1 MAVTRERILEIAR
14 TLPPAP
20 RVFADLDK
28 LLRDTN
34 SGLDQIGNLIKRDQ
48 SLAAHI
54 LRVSNSV
61 AYGGEQKTASVEE
74 AVARVGFQ
82 EIFRIVGEVAGAR
95 LAERALKYYGIDAE
109 QLREHMLYSAFIC
122 ESLAL
127 QCGLDER
134 SAYTA
139 GLMRPLGML
148 VVDRLADGYRKVDPY
163 HPAQDKDYMAWEGR
177 IFGLSSPEVAGM
189 VLGEW
194 KFPAV
199 IVEGVRNQYL
209 VRSDDLS
216 HRYACLLNLTS
227 TIVADDGYGLLG
239 ETRHWGSSL
248 WKLDAVGLTEVS
260 FLVAA
265 TRGREAYADF
275 RRRLRGEAK
284 PAAPAQ
290 VGSPSIDAVF
300 VAMKAPAK
308 PAETAGAV
316 VVAKTS
322 GEAGKTEPVL
332 FVAEDM
338 AAVRATMAPFETPRA
353 AVQEVPQ
360 PEVETHGSPAVDSC
374 NFPVRVRVVEA
385 KDDSTPVQTPPTG
398 LIPPDDFPT
407 FMRNYQDMV
416 FSTAAR
422 ITGNDAQAEDISQ
435 EVFLKAYENFDH
447 LKTSTTAGGWLKTVA
462 TNLSLNHLSR
472 YRNRWKFFSEFK
484 RVDDEPDAPEVE
496 FAAPDTFF
504 SGVDAEDRR
513 ALVERA
519 LEQLPEHQRVP
530 LVLYHFEDMP
540 YEEIATKLRISLA
553 KVKTDILRARAALAK
568 ILSRSGTAHEKISR

>member
-1 MAVTRERILEIAR
+1 MAITREKILEIAR

-20 RVFADLDK
+20 RVFSDLDR

-34 SGLDQIGNLIKRDQ
+34 TGLDRIGNLIKRD
-48 SLAAHI
+48 SALAAHI

-61 AYGGEQKTASVEE
+61 AFGGEQKTGSVEE

-95 LAERALKYYGIDAE
+95 LAERALKYYGVDSE

-122 ESLAL
+122 ESLAM

-148 VVDRLADGYRKVDPY
+148 VVDRLADGYKKVDPY
-163 HPAQDKDYMAWEGR
+163 HPALDKDYMAWEGR
-177 IFGLSSPEVAGM
+177 VFGVSSPEVAAL

-194 KFPAV
+194 KFPAE

-216 HRYACLLNLTS
+216 HRIACLLNLTS
-227 TIVADDGYGLLG
+227 TIVADDGFGLLG
-239 ETRHWGSSL
+239 ETRHWGTSL

-275 RRRLRGEAK
+275 RRRLRGDSA
-284 PAAPAQ
+284 PVVAAQA
-290 VGSPSIDAVF
+290 GSPSVDAVIAALKSPAKAASPGPKAEP
-300 VAMKAPAK
+300 VQSAPA
-308 PAETAGAV
+308 A
-316 VVAKTS
+316 AK
-322 GEAGKTEPVL
+322 AAEPVL
-332 FVAEDM
+332 FVKEDM
-338 AAVRATMAPFETPRA
+338 ATVAALTAKPTP
-353 AVQEVPQ
+353 
-360 PEVETHGSPAVDSC
+360 VETHGSPAIDSC
-374 NFPVRVRVVEA
+374 NFPVRVRVVQTNDEP
-385 KDDSTPVQTPPTG
+385 PVHTANTG
-398 LIPPDDFPT
+398 LIPPPDFPT

-422 ITGNDAQAEDISQ
+422 LTGNDAQAEDISQ

-447 LKTSTTAGGWLKTVA
+447 LRTSPTAGGWLKTVA

-484 RVDDEPDAPEVE
+484 RVDDTEDAPEVE

-504 SGVDAEDRR
+504 AAVDAKDRR
-513 ALVERA
+513 ALVEHA

-530 LVLYHFEDMP
+530 LVLYHFDDMP
-540 YEEIATKLRISLA
+540 YDEIAKKLRISLA
-553 KVKTDILRARAALAK
+553 KVKTDILRARVALAK
-568 ILSRSGTAHEKISR
+568 ILGRAGTPHEQVSLK

>member
-1 MAVTRERILEIAR
+1 MAITREKILEIAR

-20 RVFADLDK
+20 RVFSDLDR

-34 SGLDQIGNLIKRDQ
+34 TSLDRIGGLIKRDQ

-61 AYGGEQKTASVEE
+61 AYGGEQKTGSVEE

-95 LAERALKYYGIDAE
+95 LAERALKYYGVDSD

-122 ESLAL
+122 ESLAM

-148 VVDRLADGYRKVDPY
+148 VVDRLADGYEKVDPY
-163 HPAQDKDYMAWEGR
+163 HPAQDKDYMSWEGR
-177 IFGLSSPEVAGM
+177 VFGVSSPEVAGM
-189 VLGEW
+189 VLNEW
-194 KFPAV
+194 KFPKD
-199 IVEGVRNQYL
+199 IVDGVRNQYL

-216 HRYACLLNLTS
+216 HRIACLLNLTS
-227 TIVADDGYGLLG
+227 TIVADDGFGLLG
-239 ETRHWGSSL
+239 EMRHWGSSL

-265 TRGREAYADF
+265 TRGREAYTDF
-275 RRRLRGEAK
+275 RRRLRGEA
-284 PAAPAQ
+284 APEAPVQ
-290 VGSPSIDAVF
+290 VGSPSVDAVI
-300 VAMKAPAK
+300 AALKAPAK
-308 PAETAGAV
+308 PKVEEAEPPGVAV
-316 VVAKTS
+316 AVAVAKS
-322 GEAGKTEPVL
+322 AEPVL
-332 FVAEDM
+332 FVKEDM
-338 AAVRATMAPFETPRA
+338 DAVSAAIGKAAPPEPR
-353 AVQEVPQ
+353 
-360 PEVETHGSPAVDSC
+360 GSPTLDSC
-374 NFPVRVRVVEA
+374 NFPLRVRVVQANDEP
-385 KDDSTPVQTPPTG
+385 PVQTPPSG
-398 LIPPDDFPT
+398 LIPPADFPT

-422 ITGNDAQAEDISQ
+422 LTGNDAQAEDISQ
-435 EVFLKAYENFDH
+435 EVFLKAYENFDS
-447 LKTSTTAGGWLKTVA
+447 LRTSPTAGGWLKTVA

-472 YRNRWKFFSEFK
+472 YRNRWKFFSEFR

-513 ALVERA
+513 ALVQRA

-540 YEEIATKLRISLA
+540 YDEIAKKLRVSLA

-568 ILSRSGTAHEKISR
+568 ILSRGGTAHEKVSV

>member
-1 MAVTRERILEIAR
+1 MAITREKILEIAR

-20 RVFADLDK
+20 RVFSDLDR

-34 SGLDQIGNLIKRDQ
+34 TGLDRIGNLIKRD
-48 SLAAHI
+48 SALAAHI

-61 AYGGEQKTASVEE
+61 AYGGEQKTGSVEE

-95 LAERALKYYGIDAE
+95 LAERALKYYGVDSE

-122 ESLAL
+122 ESLAM

-148 VVDRLADGYRKVDPY
+148 VVDRLADGYKKVDPY

-177 IFGLSSPEVAGM
+177 VFGVSSPEVAAM

-194 KFPAV
+194 KFPV
-199 IVEGVRNQYL
+199 EIVEGVRNQYL

-216 HRYACLLNLTS
+216 HRIACLLNLTS
-227 TIVADDGYGLLG
+227 TIVADDGFGLLG
-239 ETRHWGSSL
+239 ETRHWGTSL

-265 TRGREAYADF
+265 TRGREAYSDF
-275 RRRLRGEAK
+275 RRRLRGEAT
-284 PAAPAQ
+284 PVVAVQA
-290 VGSPSIDAVF
+290 GSPSVDAVLA
-300 VAMKAPAK
+300 AMKAPKAATAK
-308 PAETAGAV
+308 SPGPPPR
-316 VVAKTS
+316 S
-322 GEAGKTEPVL
+322 DEPVL

-338 AAVRATMAPFETPRA
+338 AAVRATMAPFEAPAAKVAAPPEPPRK
-353 AVQEVPQ
+353 EEEP
-360 PEVETHGSPAVDSC
+360 HGSPTLESC
-374 NFPVRVRVVEA
+374 NFPVRVRVVQANDEPPVHT
-385 KDDSTPVQTPPTG
+385 TPSG
-398 LIPPDDFPT
+398 LIPPADFPT

-422 ITGNDAQAEDISQ
+422 LTGNEAQAEDISQ

-447 LKTSTTAGGWLKTVA
+447 LRTSPTAGGWLKTVA

-484 RVDDEPDAPEVE
+484 RVDDADDAPEVE

-504 SGVDAEDRR
+504 AGVDAADRR
-513 ALVERA
+513 ALVEHA

-530 LVLYHFEDMP
+530 LVLYHFEEMP
-540 YEEIATKLRISLA
+540 YEEIAKKLRISLA
-553 KVKTDILRARAALAK
+553 KVKTDILRARTALAK
-568 ILSRSGTAHEKISR
+568 ILSRGRSAHEPISSK